1 MLEFNPYQSS
11 IEVLNLEKHPQ
22 EVQDNFFEAL
32 NTVPFIRALIDK
44 DRPRAKDLPRDEQ
57 GKIIVDLTKPHI
69 LENMDYFRPA
79 ALQFQKTGRYTDLR
93 PNINPN
99 SEFGKWIREE
109 VRRCYEGYVRES
121 DGEWIPGDYYFFLNY
136 CPMSL
141 AIKENE
147 NQKKAK
153 RVLDFPRVWEG
164 HYLKFHY
171 LHQAR
176 EHGMHAGELAARS
189 KGKAHPYSQI
199 VYTPEG
205 KKLWGDI
212 KIGDYLYGE
221 DGVPT
226 KVIDIPYD
234 EYSDIYKV
242 TLSDNR
248 VLYCTLGH
256 LFKVKD
262 SRKKGKNKY
271 TIKSLEEIINGRYKI
286 LRKNG
291 STECYVSIYKSEAVE
306 FKYSDILIDPYTLG
320 LLLGDGCFRTNYKN
334 VVMFSSSAEDIN
346 TYKKHCPYEI
356 SKVKGKY
363 SYRVW
368 IKNISA
374 ILERYNLNHK
384 DSSNKHIPE
393 EYLYNSKEVRL
404 NLLKGLMDSDGT
416 VNNNGIPMFTTTS
429 LELCENIIW
438 LCRSLGYNT
447 RMFKKPGKYNN
458 KVCKLTYN
466 ISILTNDPI
475 FNLQRKLDKLTSFP
489 TAYSR
494 SRRDWTHITSIEYS
508 HKEQAK
514 CVTVDNDSH
523 CYLIG
528 DFIPTHNSFS
538 VAALLAKRFVLGE
551 SKEVNKKV
559 TSYITA
565 AEKKFLVAGDQTL
578 DKFQFNIDWNAQHTE
593 FPSRRLTSSINNMQ
607 WRMGYKDIDTG
618 TERGTLNSV
627 IGVTSK
633 DDESKLRGSR
643 GVLYVLEEWGTF
655 PKLLDLYN
663 NLRPSV
669 EDGED
674 VFGMIV
680 GIGCV
685 CKGTKVLKANGTLAN
700 IEDVQLKDKLLG
712 YNGTESTV
720 ENISWKQPETYK
732 QCVRIVTEKNNYLDC
747 SIDHPILA
755 LNKNIIDGNHN
766 TCSFYLANELKV
778 GDTLLMPR
786 KIGNF
791 GVLNVKDAFLLGA
804 LFGDGNYTG
813 NSTPSLSITT
823 NEEYEYYNTHYDIGI
838 SKLKDSYAQIYFR
851 GLKPL
856 LKEYK
861 MFGQSFERK
870 QLPYNINEWDKESVC
885 NFLAGYFNADGNV
898 QIVKKKHR
906 SIKLT
911 CKYENILIQIK
922 YLLHK
927 LGISSHVYKEAKK
940 SRILHSN
947 VNNRDYVM
955 PESECYVLYIS
966 NSLDVCIFR
975 DNIKF
980 LIKSKQERLDSYIP
994 QKSRGQLSFSRF
1006 KMRNNNKGKN
1016 FIGKT
1021 FKNLQMV
1028 TIKKI
1033 EDLGIQRVYNM
1044 TADTTHTYI
1053 SNGFISS
1060 NTAGDKDSDFAAA
1073 QEIMSNPR
1081 GYNMYPIPNVFD
1093 KEGQGKREFVFFFP
1107 GYVNRAGCYDA
1118 DGNSDVTKALLQI
1131 YIDRYTVKYNS
1142 TDINSITKRIAEIPI
1157 TPQEAM
1163 QKVKGNMF
1171 PITELTNRLNQ
1182 LDANPSEM
1190 DDVYTG
1196 TLVFNSSNK
1205 VEFMPTTELPIRE
1218 FPLSDNKAAGTVEI
1232 FKMPETDSSG
1242 HIPTD
1247 RYIASLDPVDA
1258 DQADTLSLCS
1268 IFVLDLW
1275 TDKIVCEYTGR
1286 QPFADDN
1293 FELLRKICLFYNA
1306 KCLYEN
1312 NLKGT
1317 FSYFSKM
1324 NSLYLLADTPT
1335 YLKDRDLIKSTG
1347 IGNTAKGVN
1356 ASLPINN
1363 YANRLI
1369 RDWLLKPVTFL
1380 QKSPEGNEEEVTI
1393 PNLFNIRNRALLKEL
1408 ILYHPETNCDRIRSL
1423 GMLMLYREEKM
1434 ILYEGDFSGMK
1445 ERPKGLESDDFFNR
1459 NKPRNKRKRDVN
1471 VTDIL

>member
-189 KGKAHPYSQI
+189 KGK
-199 VYTPEG
+199 
-205 KKLWGDI
+205 
-212 KIGDYLYGE
+212 
-221 DGVPT
+221 
-226 KVIDIPYD
+226 
-234 EYSDIYKV
+234 
-242 TLSDNR
+242 
-248 VLYCTLGH
+248 
-256 LFKVKD
+256 
-262 SRKKGKNKY
+262 
-271 TIKSLEEIINGRYKI
+271 
-286 LRKNG
+286 
-291 STECYVSIYKSEAVE
+291 
-306 FKYSDILIDPYTLG
+306 
-320 LLLGDGCFRTNYKN
+320 
-334 VVMFSSSAEDIN
+334 
-346 TYKKHCPYEI
+346 
-356 SKVKGKY
+356 
-363 SYRVW
+363 
-368 IKNISA
+368 
-374 ILERYNLNHK
+374 
-384 DSSNKHIPE
+384 
-393 EYLYNSKEVRL
+393 
-404 NLLKGLMDSDGT
+404 
-416 VNNNGIPMFTTTS
+416 
-429 LELCENIIW
+429 
-438 LCRSLGYNT
+438 
-447 RMFKKPGKYNN
+447 
-458 KVCKLTYN
+458 
-466 ISILTNDPI
+466 
-475 FNLQRKLDKLTSFP
+475 
-489 TAYSR
+489 
-494 SRRDWTHITSIEYS
+494 
-508 HKEQAK
+508 
-514 CVTVDNDSH
+514 
-523 CYLIG
+523 
-528 DFIPTHNSFS
+528 SFS

-680 GIGCV
+680 GIG
-685 CKGTKVLKANGTLAN
+685 
-700 IEDVQLKDKLLG
+700 
-712 YNGTESTV
+712 
-720 ENISWKQPETYK
+720 
-732 QCVRIVTEKNNYLDC
+732 
-747 SIDHPILA
+747 
-755 LNKNIIDGNHN
+755 
-766 TCSFYLANELKV
+766 
-778 GDTLLMPR
+778 
-786 KIGNF
+786 
-791 GVLNVKDAFLLGA
+791 
-804 LFGDGNYTG
+804 
-813 NSTPSLSITT
+813 
-823 NEEYEYYNTHYDIGI
+823 
-838 SKLKDSYAQIYFR
+838 
-851 GLKPL
+851 
-856 LKEYK
+856 
-861 MFGQSFERK
+861 
-870 QLPYNINEWDKESVC
+870 
-885 NFLAGYFNADGNV
+885 
-898 QIVKKKHR
+898 
-906 SIKLT
+906 
-911 CKYENILIQIK
+911 
-922 YLLHK
+922 
-927 LGISSHVYKEAKK
+927 
-940 SRILHSN
+940 
-947 VNNRDYVM
+947 
-955 PESECYVLYIS
+955 
-966 NSLDVCIFR
+966 
-975 DNIKF
+975 
-980 LIKSKQERLDSYIP
+980 
-994 QKSRGQLSFSRF
+994 
-1006 KMRNNNKGKN
+1006 
-1016 FIGKT
+1016 
-1021 FKNLQMV
+1021 
-1028 TIKKI
+1028 
-1033 EDLGIQRVYNM
+1033 
-1044 TADTTHTYI
+1044 
-1053 SNGFISS
+1053 
-1060 NTAGDKDSDFAAA
+1060 TAGDKDSDFAAA

-1393 PNLFNIRNRALLKEL
+1393 PNLFNLRNRALLKEL

>member
-1 MLEFNPYQSS
+1 MLEFNHLQSS
-11 IEVLNLEKHPQ
+11 SEELNLSNYPQ
-22 EVQDNFFEAL
+22 EIQDNFFEAL
-32 NTVPFIRALIDK
+32 NTIPFVQSLIAV
-44 DRPRAKDLPRDEQ
+44 DRPRAKDLPRDAE
-57 GKIIVDLTKPHI
+57 GKIIIDITKPHI
-69 LENMDYFRPA
+69 LEDMDYFRPA
-79 ALQFQKTGRYTDLR
+79 ALHYKKTGRYTDLR
-93 PNINPN
+93 PNVNPN

-121 DGEWIPGDYYFFLNY
+121 DGEWITGDYYFFLNY

-141 AIKENE
+141 AIKEDE
-147 NQKKAK
+147 SKKKAK

-189 KGKAHPYSQI
+189 RGK
-199 VYTPEG
+199 
-205 KKLWGDI
+205 
-212 KIGDYLYGE
+212 
-221 DGVPT
+221 
-226 KVIDIPYD
+226 
-234 EYSDIYKV
+234 
-242 TLSDNR
+242 
-248 VLYCTLGH
+248 
-256 LFKVKD
+256 
-262 SRKKGKNKY
+262 
-271 TIKSLEEIINGRYKI
+271 
-286 LRKNG
+286 
-291 STECYVSIYKSEAVE
+291 
-306 FKYSDILIDPYTLG
+306 
-320 LLLGDGCFRTNYKN
+320 
-334 VVMFSSSAEDIN
+334 
-346 TYKKHCPYEI
+346 
-356 SKVKGKY
+356 
-363 SYRVW
+363 
-368 IKNISA
+368 
-374 ILERYNLNHK
+374 
-384 DSSNKHIPE
+384 
-393 EYLYNSKEVRL
+393 
-404 NLLKGLMDSDGT
+404 
-416 VNNNGIPMFTTTS
+416 
-429 LELCENIIW
+429 
-438 LCRSLGYNT
+438 
-447 RMFKKPGKYNN
+447 
-458 KVCKLTYN
+458 
-466 ISILTNDPI
+466 
-475 FNLQRKLDKLTSFP
+475 
-489 TAYSR
+489 
-494 SRRDWTHITSIEYS
+494 
-508 HKEQAK
+508 
-514 CVTVDNDSH
+514 
-523 CYLIG
+523 
-528 DFIPTHNSFS
+528 SFS
-538 VAALLAKRFVLGE
+538 VAALLTKRFVLGE

-559 TSYITA
+559 TCYITA

-593 FPSRRLTSSINNMQ
+593 FPSRRLTSSLNNMQ
-607 WRMGYKDIDTG
+607 WRMGYKDIDSG
-618 TERGTLNSV
+618 TEKGTLNSV

-655 PKLLDLYN
+655 PKLLELYN

-680 GIGCV
+680 GVGCV
-685 CKGTKVLKANGTLAN
+685 CKGTKVLKANGTLTN

-720 ENISWKQPETYK
+720 ENISWKQPEAYK
-732 QCVRIVTEKNNYLDC
+732 KCVRIVTEKNNYLDC

-755 LNKNIIDGNHN
+755 LNKNIIEGDSH

-786 KIGNF
+786 QIGNF
-791 GVLNVKDAFLLGA
+791 GVLHVKDAFLLGA

-838 SKLKDSYAQIYFR
+838 SKLRENSAQIYFR

-861 MFGQSFERK
+861 MLGQSFERK

-927 LGISSHVYKEAKK
+927 LGISSHIYKEIKK
-940 SRILHSN
+940 SSILHSS
-947 VNNRDYVM
+947 VNNRDYLM
-955 PESECYVLYIS
+955 PETECHVLYIS

-975 DNIKF
+975 DNIKL
-980 LIKSKQERLDSYIP
+980 LIKSKQERLDSYVP
-994 QKSRGQLSFSRF
+994 QKPRGQLSSSRF
-1006 KMRNNNKGKN
+1006 KMRSNNKGKD

-1028 TIKKI
+1028 TIKQI
-1033 EDLGIQRVYNM
+1033 EDLGVQRVYNM

-1060 NTAGDKDSDFAAA
+1060 NTAGDSQSDFASA
-1073 QEIMSNPR
+1073 QEIMTNPR
-1081 GYNMYPIPNVFD
+1081 GYNMYALPNVFD

-1107 GYVNRAGCYDA
+1107 GYLNRAGCYDEN
-1118 DGNSDVTKALLQI
+1118 GNSNVTKALLEI
-1131 YIDRYTVKYNS
+1131 YKDRYTVKYNS
-1142 TDINSITKRIAEIPI
+1142 SDVNSITKRIAEIPI

-1163 QKVKGNMF
+1163 QRVRGNMF
-1171 PITELTNRLNQ
+1171 PITELSNRLYQ

-1190 DDVYTG
+1190 DEVYVG
-1196 TLVFNSSNK
+1196 TLAFNTSK
-1205 VEFMPTTELPIRE
+1205 EVVFMPTTDLPIKE
-1218 FPLSDNKAAGTVEI
+1218 YPLQDNKAVGALEI
-1232 FKMPETDSSG
+1232 FKMPEKDASG
-1242 HIPTD
+1242 KIPAD

-1286 QPFADDN
+1286 HPFAEDN
-1293 FELLRKICLFYNA
+1293 YELLRKICLYYNA

-1324 NSLYLLADTPT
+1324 NSLYLLADTPS
-1335 YLKDRDLIKSTG
+1335 YLRDKDLIKGGT
-1347 IGNTAKGVN
+1347 IGNTSKGVN

-1369 RDWLLKPVTFL
+1369 RDWLLKPSTFI
-1380 QKSPEGNEEEVTI
+1380 QKTPTGEEETTL
-1393 PNLFNIRNRALLKEL
+1393 PNLFHIKNRALLKEL
-1408 ILYHPETNCDRIRSL
+1408 ILYHPDLNCDRIRSL

-1434 ILYEGDFSGMK
+1434 ILYQGDFSSMK
-1445 ERPKGLESDDFFNR
+1445 EQPKGLEADDFFVR
-1459 NKPRNKRKRDVN
+1459 NSPKKRHSNKNITDV
-1471 VTDIL
+1471 L

>member
-1 MLEFNPYQSS
+1 MLELNHLQSS
-11 IEVLNLEKHPQ
+11 SEELNLANYPQ

-32 NTVPFIRALIDK
+32 NTIPFVQSLIAA
-44 DRPRAKDLPRDEQ
+44 DRPRAKDLPRDAE
-57 GKIIVDLTKPHI
+57 GKIIIDITKPHI

-79 ALQFQKTGRYTDLR
+79 ALHYKKTGKYTDLR
-93 PNINPN
+93 PNVNPN

-121 DGEWIPGDYYFFLNY
+121 DGEWITGDYYFFLNY

-141 AIKENE
+141 AIREDESK
-147 NQKKAK
+147 KKAK

-189 KGKAHPYSQI
+189 KGKAHPYSQT

-221 DGVPT
+221 DGIPT

-256 LFKVKD
+256 LFKVRD
-262 SRKKGKNKY
+262 DRKKEKNKY
-271 TIKSLEEIINGRYKI
+271 TIKSLEDIINGKYKA
-286 LRKNG
+286 LRPNG
-291 STECYVSIYKSEAVE
+291 RTEWHMSIYKSGAVE
-306 FKYSDILIDPYTLG
+306 YKYSDTLIDPYALG
-320 LLLGDGCFRTNYKN
+320 LLLGKGCFKTNHKN
-334 VVMFSSSAEDIN
+334 TIIFFSPSKDIN
-346 TYKKHCPYEI
+346 TYKKYCPYEI
-356 SKVKGKY
+356 SEVKGKY
-363 SYRVW
+363 SHRVW
-368 IKNISA
+368 IKGVSN
-374 ILERYNLNHK
+374 ILERYNLNNK
-384 DSSNKHIPE
+384 DNSNKHIPE

-404 NLLKGLMDSDGT
+404 NILKGLMDSKGT
-416 VNNNGIPMFTTTS
+416 INNNGIPVITTTS

-438 LCRSLGYNT
+438 LCRSLGHNT
-447 RMFKKPGKYNN
+447 RMFKKQCKYNN

-466 ISILTNDPI
+466 ISIFTNDPI
-475 FNLQRKLDKLTSFP
+475 FNLQRKLNKLTSLS
-489 TAYSR
+489 TAYNR
-494 SRRDWTHITSIEYS
+494 SRRDWVYISNIEYS

-514 CVTVDNDSH
+514 CVTIDNDSH

-559 TSYITA
+559 TCYITA
-565 AEKKFLVAGDQTL
+565 AERKFLVAGDQTL
-578 DKFQFNIDWNAQHTE
+578 DKFQFNIDWNAQYTE
-593 FPSRRLTSSINNMQ
+593 FPSRRLISSINNMQ

-618 TERGTLNSV
+618 TDKGTLNAV

-655 PKLLDLYN
+655 PKLLELYN

-680 GIGCV
+680 GVGCV
-685 CKGTKVLKANGTLAN
+685 CKGTKVLKANGTVIN
-700 IEDVQLKDKLLG
+700 IEDIQLKDKLIG
-712 YNGTESTV
+712 YNGIKSTM
-720 ENISWKQPETYK
+720 ENISWKQPESYK
-732 QCVRIVTEKNNYLDC
+732 KCVRIITEKNNFLDC
-747 SIDHPILA
+747 SVDHPILA
-755 LNKNIIDGNHN
+755 LNKDKADGESH

-778 GDTLLMPR
+778 GDILLMPR
-786 KIGNF
+786 KIGDF

-804 LFGDGNYTG
+804 LLGADNYFGTA
-813 NSTPSLSITT
+813 TASLSITT
-823 NEEYEYYNTHYDIGI
+823 NEEYEYYTTHYDVEIN
-838 SKLKDSYAQIYFR
+838 KRKDNYTRIYFR
-851 GLKPL
+851 GLHPL
-856 LKEYK
+856 LLEYK
-861 MFGQSFERK
+861 MFGQSFEEK
-870 QLPYNINEWDKESVC
+870 QLPYNIHEWDKGSVC
-885 NFLAGYFNADGNV
+885 NFLAGYFNADGKV
-898 QIVKKKHR
+898 QTVKKKHR

-911 CKYENILIQIK
+911 CKYEDILIKIK

-927 LGISSHVYKEAKK
+927 LGISSYIYKETKK
-940 SRILHSN
+940 FRILAPN
-947 VNNRDYVM
+947 VSNRDCVV
-955 PESECYVLYIS
+955 PKAEGYVLCIS
-966 NSLDVCIFR
+966 NDLDVCIFR

-980 LIKSKQERLDSYIP
+980 LIKNKQERLDSYIP
-994 QKSRGQLSFSRF
+994 QKPRGQLLVSRF
-1006 KMRNNNKGKN
+1006 KMRSNNKGKN

-1021 FKNLQMV
+1021 FRNLQMV

-1033 EDLGIQRVYNM
+1033 KDLGVQRVYNM

-1060 NTAGDKDSDFAAA
+1060 NTAGDSQSDFAAA
-1073 QEIMSNPR
+1073 QEIMTNPR
-1081 GYNMYPIPNVFD
+1081 GYNMYAIPNVFD
-1093 KEGQGKREFVFFFP
+1093 KEGQGKKEFVFFFP
-1107 GYVNRAGCYDA
+1107 GYLNRAGCYDEN
-1118 DGNSDVTKALLQI
+1118 GNSNVTKALLEI
-1131 YIDRYTVKYNS
+1131 YKDRYTVKYNS
-1142 TDINSITKRIAEIPI
+1142 SDINSITKRIAEIPI

-1163 QKVKGNMF
+1163 QRVKGNMF
-1171 PITELTNRLNQ
+1171 PITDLSNRLYQ

-1190 DDVYTG
+1190 DEVYVG
-1196 TLVFNSSNK
+1196 TLAFNSSK
-1205 VEFMPTTELPIRE
+1205 EVVFMPTTDLPIKE
-1218 FPLSDNKAAGTVEI
+1218 FPLRDNKAVGALEI
-1232 FKMPETDSSG
+1232 FKMPEKDASG
-1242 HIPTD
+1242 KIPVD

-1258 DQADTLSLCS
+1258 DEANTLSLCS

-1286 QPFADDN
+1286 HSYAEDN
-1293 FELLRKICLFYNA
+1293 YELLRKICLYYNA

-1324 NSLYLLADTPT
+1324 NSLYLLADTPS
-1335 YLKDRDLIKSTG
+1335 YLRDKDLIKGGT
-1347 IGNTAKGVN
+1347 IGNTSKGVN

-1369 RDWLLKPVTFL
+1369 RDWLLKPTTFV
-1380 QKSPEGNEEEVTI
+1380 QKTSNGEEEITM
-1393 PNLFNIRNRALLKEL
+1393 PNLFHIKNRALLKEL
-1408 ILYHPETNCDRIRSL
+1408 ILYHPNLNCDRIRSL
-1423 GMLMLYREEKM
+1423 GMLMLYREEKI
-1434 ILYEGDFSGMK
+1434 ILYQGDFSSMR
-1445 ERPKGLESDDFFNR
+1445 ERPKGLETDAFFVR
-1459 NKPRNKRKRDVN
+1459 NSPKKERNNKN
-1471 VTDIL
+1471 ITDML